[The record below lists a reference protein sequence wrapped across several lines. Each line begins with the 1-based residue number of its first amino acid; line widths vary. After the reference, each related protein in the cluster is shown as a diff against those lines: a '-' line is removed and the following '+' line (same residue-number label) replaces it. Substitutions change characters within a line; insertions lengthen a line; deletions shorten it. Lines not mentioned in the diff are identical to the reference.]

1 MEELRVR
8 RVPMS
13 LKATLALLAVLI
25 VLASGA
31 AGSAAHAQETKS
43 GTQDTAKPPA
53 VDAKGWAVAD
63 EGSGRLLAGKDP
75 DKRLPIASTT
85 KIMVALVALDK
96 GVNLD
101 EEVTVSPNAA
111 SYAGFTYSN
120 IGLFAGD
127 RVSVRE
133 LMLAALVPSAT
144 DAVYALAEHLGDGR
158 VKDCVDQMNK
168 KADELGLKNTHF
180 ENPAGLDS
188 SEHYSSARDLIKITD
203 AALKYPV
210 FRKMVSTKEATI
222 TTQDRKIQFFTTND
236 LLSTYSP
243 ATGVKT
249 GTTPKGGASLV
260 SSAASGGES
269 YIAVVLDAT
278 GDEER
283 FVGSREILE
292 YAFDNYEQETLIP
305 KNKVYGKMNVP
316 YHRGDSI
323 KLASAK
329 GVEALVGKG
338 EKVERRVTKKKAPDS
353 VEAGQKLGEVE
364 VSAGGQR
371 LGSTPLIAKKGYEKA
386 SPWAKAR
393 YGAGGLFMRLRDW
406 ATGLLK

>member
-1 MEELRVR
+1 MR
-8 RVPMS
+8 RLPVS
-13 LKATLALLAVLI
+13 LKSTLALFAALLL
-25 VLASGA
+25 LASGA
-31 AGSAAHAQETKS
+31 AGPAAHARETKS
-43 GTQDTAKPPA
+43 GAQDTAKPPVKPPA

-63 EGSGRLLAGKDP
+63 ADSGRLLVGKDP
-75 DKRLPIASTT
+75 DERLPIASTT
-85 KIMVALVALDK
+85 KIMVVLVALDE
-96 GVNLD
+96 GANLD

-168 KADELGLKNTHF
+168 KADEMGLKNTHF

-188 SEHYSSARDLIKITD
+188 PKHYSSARDLIKITD

-210 FRKMVSTKEATI
+210 FRKMVATTEATI
-222 TTQDRKIQFFTTND
+222 TTQDRKIKFYTTND
-236 LLSTYSP
+236 LLSTYPP
-243 ATGVKT
+243 ANGVKT
-249 GTTPKGGASLV
+249 GTTPSGGASLV
-260 SSAASGGES
+260 SSAESGGES

-278 GDEER
+278 SYEER
-283 FVGSREILE
+283 FVGSRKILE
-292 YAFDNYEQETLIP
+292 YAFDNYERETLIP
-305 KNKVYGKMNVP
+305 KNKVYGTINVP
-316 YHRGDSI
+316 YHRGESI

-329 GVEALVGKG
+329 DVKALVGKG
-338 EKVERRVTKKKAPDS
+338 AQVERRVTKKKAPDS
-353 VEAGQKLGEVE
+353 VEAGQELGEIE
-364 VSAGGQR
+364 VFAGGQR
-371 LGSTPLIAKKGYEKA
+371 LGSTPLVAEKGYEKA
-386 SPWAKAR
+386 SLWTRTR

-406 ATGLLK
+406 VTGLLK